1 MKTQTQIKITGQTQ
15 GNNEILR
22 VLNPD
27 GIVERLPFGDIL
39 VNYDLITIA
48 KASLRLA
55 FETLEEEGAVLV
67 NSSKLRYDSSSAE
80 II

>member
-1 MKTQTQIKITGQTQ
+1 MKTQTQIKITGQS
-15 GNNEILR
+15 NNEILR

-27 GIVERLPFGDIL
+27 GIVERLPCGSIV

-67 NSSKLRYDSSSAE
+67 NSSKLRYDSSIAE
-80 II
+80 IIIS